1 MNYKV
6 AVVDDEQD
14 ILTGITEL
22 LKKYESSCGED
33 ISFDADTYSSGDALL
48 ENNPNS
54 YEIIFLDINMPGTN
68 GLRVAKKIR
77 EHNKTAIIIFC
88 THYAQ
93 YAING
98 YEVNALGY
106 ILKPIEEKLFN
117 RSLDR
122 ALQVLKTSQA
132 QRIKVKTLHGVEIV
146 PVSDIVYLEIRI
158 HNLFYYVLTS
168 DGKLTEYRSRG
179 SMQEMVESLG
189 ELGFARCSACYLV
202 NLKHVI
208 SVINGEVNLRGGAS
222 LPVSRKFLRSFN
234 DAFIKFL
241 GNIGTL
247 NV

>member
-6 AVVDDEQD
+6 AVVDDEPE
-14 ILTGITEL
+14 ILERITSLLNKYAEAGKEELHFVIETYSCGDEL
-22 LKKYESSCGED
+22 LRD
-33 ISFDADTYSSGDALL
+33 
-48 ENNPNS
+48 NPNS
-54 YEIIFLDINMPGTN
+54 YEILFLDINMPGTN

-77 EHNKTAIIIFC
+77 EFNESAIILFC
-88 THYAQ
+88 TNYAQ

-132 QRIKVKTLHGVEIV
+132 RRIKVKTLHGVEIV